1 MKPRIFLLAIIL
13 VALITR
19 VWGQDVA
26 PVSPN
31 WDEASLG
38 YNTYSILK
46 TGKDEWGNFLPSIF
60 PAFGDYKLPV
70 YIYASLP
77 SVAVFGLN
85 TFSVRLA
92 SSLAGVLAV
101 YGIYLLTNIVF
112 SLAKLKFSYK
122 GFGAGHFAALILSLL
137 PWHIFL
143 SRPALE
149 ANLALTLYLFGLYFL
164 LTSLSKNIHLV
175 SASILLGLAMH
186 TYNSYRIL
194 VPLTAI
200 TFLFFYFKKINFKSI
215 SFAVSFTVSLLASA
229 LVINQINTG
238 QGLARYEKLKIL
250 NTNTIYQIGEARQ
263 LSLLPQPLPKLVHN
277 RPVFFATAVIKN
289 YLSYFSPQF
298 WNQSK
303 GAQYQFAIPGQN
315 LATYPVLILSILGV
329 VYVLASK
336 SKELYFLLSLLFLSP
351 LAASLTNDPP
361 QAIRPSPLIIFV
373 CLFFTI
379 GFFALESRLKK
390 HQEFILCAVIALFTL
405 SSVLYLKEY
414 WSDYQFTYS
423 SSWQYGYKQV
433 FDYLNLHTQP
443 IQNIFITKKYGEPHI
458 FHFFYNQ
465 VDPKTLHESS
475 NVIRFS
481 KSDWL
486 WTDRVGNFHFVNDW
500 QISESNVNE
509 LVLESG
515 HKIPTSGAILVTS
528 PTRIPTNSIPLK
540 VINFLD
546 GQPAFIIVSIP

>member
-1 MKPRIFLLAIIL
+1 MKPKLFLLAIIL

-38 YNTYSILK
+38 YNAYSILK

-77 SVAVFGLN
+77 SVALFGLN
-85 TFSVRLA
+85 TFSVRLV

-101 YGIYLLTNIVF
+101 YGIYLLTNLVF
-112 SLAKLKFSYK
+112 SLAKLNFSYK

-164 LTSLSKNIHLV
+164 LSSLSKSINLV
-175 SASILLGLAMH
+175 YASILFGLTMH

-194 VPLTAI
+194 VPLTAL

-229 LVINQINTG
+229 LVLNQINTG

-263 LSLLPQPLPKLVHN
+263 LSSLPQPLPKLIHN

-289 YLSYFSPQF
+289 YLSYFTPQF

-315 LATYPVLILSILGV
+315 LVTYPVLVLSILGIF
-329 VYVLASK
+329 YALTAK
-336 SKELYFLLSLLFLSP
+336 SKALYFLLALFLLSP

-390 HQEFILCAVIALFTL
+390 HQEFVVCAAIALFAI

-414 WSDYQFTYS
+414 WSSYQFTYS
-423 SSWQYGYKQV
+423 SSWQYGYRQV
-433 FDYLNLHTQP
+433 FDYLNSHAQTN
-443 IQNIFITKKYGEPHI
+443 QNIFITKRYGEAHI

-465 VDPKTLHESS
+465 VDPKTLHGNS
-475 NVIRFS
+475 NTIRFS

-486 WTDRVGNFHFVNDW
+486 WTDKVENYYFVNDW
-500 QISESNVNE
+500 QIPESNVNE

-515 HKIPTSGAILVTS
+515 QKIPTSGSILVTS
-528 PTRIPTNSIPLK
+528 PDHVPANSIPLK